1 MTIKMKGTEFV
12 FAKPADEAVV
22 KSLLAECG
30 LPFED
35 ISEHLIHFIVAKS
48 KSVLVGV
55 VGLEALGSV
64 GLLRS
69 VAVREPYRGKGLGR
83 TLCDKMEGYGASQG
97 IKTLYLLTRR
107 AEGFFKKQG
116 YRKVERS
123 EAPESIRNT
132 KEFSTFCPETAP
144 CMTKELRKMAAVG
157 VRR

>member
-1 MTIKMKGTEFV
+1 MTIKMKGAELV

-83 TLCDKMEGYGASQG
+83 TLCDKMEGYGAS
-97 IKTLYLLTRR
+97 
-107 AEGFFKKQG
+107 
-116 YRKVERS
+116 
-123 EAPESIRNT
+123 
-132 KEFSTFCPETAP
+132 
-144 CMTKELRKMAAVG
+144 
-157 VRR
+157 